1 MKRKLTFLLLETIIF
16 ICICVQQTNLVYNLS
31 LTFLYITSIF
41 ILFKKS
47 KKEKNFSNDNKNII
61 AALTH
66 DLKNPAIAQIRAIE
80 LLLKGNYGYIPESQ
94 RSFLTDILNSC
105 NTMLDMLV
113 NMLWL
118 YKFDNKK
125 VAINICSFCINELIQ
140 EIFKENKLILTS
152 RKHIFKQNYQTAKIY
167 ILADKMHIKRIIS
180 NLLTNAV
187 NHSKE
192 NTTIRLESQIKDD
205 YFTFKVTSEGAPL
218 SEDALKC
225 LFDKDKIFNLK
236 ADGLSTG
243 LGLYLSNSLL
253 KLNRGEFFYNSSIE
267 GKNSFGFK
275 INLGNKNKQ
284 NKNKLIKI
292 SSQN

>member
-1 MKRKLTFLLLETIIF
+1 M
-16 ICICVQQTNLVYNLS
+16 S
-31 LTFLYITSIF
+31 LT
-41 ILFKKS
+41 
-47 KKEKNFSNDNKNII
+47 
-61 AALTH
+61 
-66 DLKNPAIAQIRAIE
+66 
-80 LLLKGNYGYIPESQ
+80 G
-94 RSFLTDILNSC
+94 FLTKEERDIFNILQSVSGIGVKLALLI
-105 NTMLDMLV
+105 LDEFSIAELIDIMIREDFKELSRAKGV
-113 NMLWL
+113 GA
-118 YKFDNKK
+118 K
-125 VAINICSFCINELIQ
+125 VAQKIILEL
-140 EIFKENKLILTS
+140 KDKLILTS

-284 NKNKLIKI
+284 NKGKLIKI
-292 SSQN
+292 SLQN